1 MEEVIVLLTKMNDKL
16 DKIITLLQN
25 EADVRNLER
34 SGYKVVGSQTMVS
47 FMNSYSSGGFTPD
60 EID

>member
-1 MEEVIVLLTKMNDKL
+1 MNDKL

-25 EADVRNLER
+25 DADVRNLER
-34 SGYKVVGSQTMVS
+34 SGYKVVGLPNYMTSEPL
-47 FMNSYSSGGFTPD
+47 GGFTPD

>member
-34 SGYKVVGSQTMVS
+34 SGYKVVGLPNYMTSEPL
-47 FMNSYSSGGFTPD
+47 GGFTPD